1 MMNNQLIQG
10 VGMTSQ
16 RTRNRLVELL
26 RTKGIKNEAVLN
38 VIATTPRHLFVEEAL
53 SSRAYENISLPI
65 GHGQTISQPYTV
77 AKMTEILLADS
88 TPKRIL
94 EVGTGSGYQTAVL
107 SPLFPTI
114 YTVERIAPLLEK
126 AKKRFRQ
133 LRLNN
138 ILCDYSDGNW
148 GWKTKAPFDAIIVTA
163 APESLPA
170 ALLEQLIDGGKLV
183 IPVGNQGEQ
192 KLCIYQRDGDK
203 IINKQ
208 VEEVSFVPLLSG
220 KN

>member
-1 MMNNQLIQG
+1 MNRQKIQG

-16 RTRNRLVELL
+16 RTRDRLVEKL
-26 RTKGIKNEAVLN
+26 RKKGIKNEAVLQ
-38 VIATTPRHLFVEEAL
+38 VISVTPRHLFMEEAL

-77 AKMTEILLADS
+77 AKMTEVLLEEGN
-88 TPKRIL
+88 PERIL

-107 SPLFPTI
+107 SPLFRSVF
-114 YTVERIAPLLEK
+114 TVERIAPLLEK
-126 AKKRFRQ
+126 ARKRFHQ

-138 ILCDYSDGNW
+138 ILCNYSDGNW
-148 GWKTKAPFDAIIVTA
+148 GWQNKAPFDAIMVTA
-163 APESLPA
+163 APVKLPCT
-170 ALLEQLIDGGKLV
+170 LLEQLADGGRLV
-183 IPVGNQGEQ
+183 IPVGKKGKQE
-192 KLCIYQRDGDK
+192 LHLYQREGDH

-208 VEEVSFVPLLSG
+208 LEEVSFVPLLKG